1 MQIESSVEATQWR
14 MRGGGEMDR
23 TTFASYHRIEAP
35 SCGRV
40 LRIVSD
46 TSCGLLTSIMPI
58 VTLGR
63 LGSSSIGSY
72 LTLGMVGQL
81 IVTFF
86 DIMF

>member
-1 MQIESSVEATQWR
+1 MENAGWR
-14 MRGGGEMDR
+14 GDGP
-23 TTFASYHRIEAP
+23 YHLRFVPQNRSPIVW
-35 SCGRV
+35 SQ

-86 DIMF
+86 DVTF